1 MVLNLL
7 VQRPAT
13 QSFLDWKTMVLLG
26 MIFSANLFSVP
37 KLSFWSFLKPFISKR
52 RMKKRI
58 RRIMDDTEL
67 GEETKR
73 KIAMEKVC
81 GLSVLYFYFIYIV
94 V

>member
-1 MVLNLL
+1 
-7 VQRPAT
+7 
-13 QSFLDWKTMVLLG
+13 MVLLG

-37 KLSFWSFLKPFISKR
+37 KLSFCSFLIPVISKR